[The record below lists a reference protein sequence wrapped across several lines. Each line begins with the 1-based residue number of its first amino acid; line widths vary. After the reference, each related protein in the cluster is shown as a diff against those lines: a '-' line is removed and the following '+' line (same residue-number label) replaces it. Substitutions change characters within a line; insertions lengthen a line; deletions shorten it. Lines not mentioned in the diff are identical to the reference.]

1 VVGKKTDIQCEH
13 EVSTFEKVIT
23 MKSYLCVPRDIFA
36 ESISTDEDV
45 TSESNKAEVIKEF
58 IEHVMMMANQGYLYA
73 YAVREDDGIG
83 DFYNI
88 EVNVINGDLVLV
100 N

>member
-1 VVGKKTDIQCEH
+1 
-13 EVSTFEKVIT
+13 
-23 MKSYLCVPRDIFA
+23 
-36 ESISTDEDV
+36 
-45 TSESNKAEVIKEF
+45 
-58 IEHVMMMANQGYLYA
+58 MMANQGYLYA